1 MTWVDLVVFG
11 LLAVSGL
18 LAFARGFV
26 REVLGIGAWAGAVA
40 VAILALPTMRGF
52 VRTWFSKPDWVD
64 PVSFIVGFL
73 ASLIVL
79 MIIAGM
85 IGRVVRR
92 SSLGGVDRT
101 LGLLFGLARGA
112 AVVIVAYI
120 LAQMV
125 FPIERWPDP
134 VLHAQTL
141 CPSYEAAVWARD
153 QLPEA
158 YRPHVLE
165 APSTCREATA
175 DALLHA
181 SPQGQATGK
190 PADRE

>member
-1 MTWVDLVVFG
+1 
-11 LLAVSGL
+11 
-18 LAFARGFV
+18 
-26 REVLGIGAWAGAVA
+26 
-40 VAILALPTMRGF
+40 
-52 VRTWFSKPDWVD
+52 
-64 PVSFIVGFL
+64 
-73 ASLIVL
+73 

-141 CPSYEAAVWARD
+141 CPSYEAAAWARD

-158 YRPHVLE
+158 YRPHRLE
-165 APSTCREATA
+165 APPTCREATA

-181 SPQGQATGK
+181 NPQGQATGK